1 MFFSDYFKS
10 VLDGVE
16 FLIALGSII
25 GLLILMV
32 GILMIL
38 AGNKNQAITLI
49 IISICI
55 IAICGL
61 HKGTKYFRI

>member
-1 MFFSDYFKS
+1 MFSNYFSR

-25 GLLILMV
+25 GLLALIL
-32 GILMIL
+32 GLLMIL
-38 AGNKNQAITLI
+38 AGYRTQAIKLI
-49 IISICI
+49 IVSICI

-61 HKGTKYFRI
+61 HTGTKYFRI

>member
-1 MFFSDYFKS
+1 MIFNGYFAR

-25 GLLILMV
+25 GLLALIL
-32 GILMIL
+32 GLLMIL
-38 AGNKNQAITLI
+38 AGYRTHAIKLI
-49 IISICI
+49 IVSICI

-61 HKGTKYFRI
+61 HTGTKYFRI

>member
-1 MFFSDYFKS
+1 MIFSDYFTR
-10 VLDGVE
+10 VLEGME

-25 GLLILMV
+25 GLLALIL

-38 AGNKNQAITLI
+38 TGNRNQAITLI
-49 IISICI
+49 VISICI

-61 HKGTKYFRI
+61 HTGTKYFRI